1 MHPRIRVF
9 QPTAEMTNVASSN
22 HDRFARTIP
31 MTSLPAF
38 FARMAALLGATVAVL
53 AMAVSMMGSAPI

>member
-9 QPTAEMTNVASSN
+9 QPAAEMTNVSAS
-22 HDRFARTIP
+22 DQFRRARTIP

-38 FARMAALLGATVAVL
+38 FVRMAVLLGATVAVL
-53 AMAVSMMGSAPI
+53 AVAVSLMGSTPI